1 MGSKSNKGF
10 TLIEVLVTIAIVS
23 TAIIFIFRSFATL
36 LSSQKMSQNMILACF
51 LAEEKIFIISEEQ
64 KKSSSALGY
73 REGAEQLQGSQ
84 FDWNASLLD
93 STDLGLVQ
101 LEFNVFLPGKNGGE
115 KTRLNFLTLVP
126 AQSQ

>member
-1 MGSKSNKGF
+1 MESRSNKGF

-23 TAIIFIFRSFATL
+23 TAITFIFRSFATL

-73 REGAEQLQGSQ
+73 REGAEQLQGNQ

-93 STDLGLVQ
+93 SADPGLVQ
-101 LEFNVFLPGKNGGE
+101 LEFNVFLPGKNDGE
-115 KTRLNFLTLVP
+115 KTTLNFLTLVP